1 MSEKRFQE
9 YTRLE
14 KAWRYRWYLLIP
26 FQWVYY
32 MTIGKFKVIDD
43 KSHEEFTLEARHLKK
58 VLVGLAQ
65 SRMKWYWTQDEVFGK
80 TKKGNPMGSL

>member
-9 YTRLE
+9 CNRLE

-43 KSHEEFTLEARHLKK
+43 KSHEEFILKDVPLKK
-58 VLVGLAQ
+58 VLIGLAQ
-65 SRMKWYWTQDEVFGK
+65 SRMEWYWTDEEVFDK
-80 TKKGNPMGSL
+80 IKKGNP

>member
-1 MSEKRFQE
+1 MSNKRFQE
-9 YTRLE
+9 CGKLE

-43 KSHEEFTLEARHLKK
+43 KSREEFSLNALPLKK
-58 VLVGLAQ
+58 VLIGLAQ
-65 SRMKWYWTQDEVFGK
+65 SRMRWYWTHKEVFDK
-80 TKKGNPMGSL
+80 IKKGNL

>member
-1 MSEKRFQE
+1 MSNKRFQE
-9 YTRLE
+9 CGKLE

-43 KSHEEFTLEARHLKK
+43 KSHEEFILKALPLK
-58 VLVGLAQ
+58 EVLIGLAQ
-65 SRMKWYWTQDEVFGK
+65 SRMRWYWTSEEVFDK
-80 TKKGNPMGSL
+80 IKKGNP

>member
-9 YTRLE
+9 CNRLE

-43 KSHEEFTLEARHLKK
+43 ESHEEFILKALPLKK
-58 VLVGLAQ
+58 VLIGLAQ
-65 SRMKWYWTQDEVFGK
+65 NRMRWYWTYEEVLDK
-80 TKKGNPMGSL
+80 IKKGNP